1 MGINCTNGENM
12 KPYYE
17 HAGIQIW
24 LGDCREI
31 LPTLSFG
38 SIVTDIPYGIGKIYG
53 QMFKD
58 SVENFRISIATLS
71 GAGVP
76 ACTTMSVTRLFDI
89 PSDCRP
95 QWVGVWRKP
104 LGVMGLAAY
113 PIYPH
118 WEPIAF
124 WHIKGDYLGN
134 AGHRSDVYD
143 FMPERSHDSEHP
155 TPKPESLYAEL
166 ICHIGVDAVLD
177 PFMGSGTTLVA
188 AKNLGRKAIGIE
200 IEEKY
205 AEIAARRLEQEVLQ
219 FPYEEQR
226 ASVQGSLL
234 AEVEGEEQ
242 ASEAA
247 PLLFLPDGVLP
258 PRATKAVR

>member
-1 MGINCTNGENM
+1 MQ
-12 KPYYE
+12 PYYE
-17 HAGIQIW
+17 HAGIQIF

-31 LPTLSFG
+31 LPGLAYD
-38 SIVTDIPYGIGKIYG
+38 VVLTDPPYGIAHPTDYAKRGRGKLAACSDYAPVFEDNRPFDPSHLISKPCVLWG
-53 QMFKD
+53 ANHFADKLPPSSGWLIWDKERPDDLDQATAELAWSNFVKGVRRFRHMWNGMLRA
-58 SVENFRISIATLS
+58 SENGPLSHPTQKPIALWAWVLGLRWMPAGVIADPYM
-71 GAGVP
+71 GAG
-76 ACTTMSVTRLFDI
+76 
-89 PSDCRP
+89 
-95 QWVGVWRKP
+95 
-104 LGVMGLAAY
+104 
-113 PIYPH
+113 
-118 WEPIAF
+118 
-124 WHIKGDYLGN
+124 
-134 AGHRSDVYD
+134 
-143 FMPERSHDSEHP
+143 
-155 TPKPESLYAEL
+155 SLL
-166 ICHIGVDAVLD
+166 I
-177 PFMGSGTTLVA
+177 A
-188 AKNLGRKAIGIE
+188 AKDAGRKAIGIE